1 MYAEKGR
8 RWKDPEQEEMQK
20 KFEAEKKRIEEGDE
34 DQELKRPELTAE
46 EKAAQRKVDNESLK
60 EFKEDHMRWDES
72 TWCSNPNYHLYHSF
86 ISHKKISR
94 KATLK

>member
-46 EKAAQRKVDNESLK
+46 EKAAQRKVDNEWL
-60 EFKEDHMRWDES
+60 E
-72 TWCSNPNYHLYHSF
+72 
-86 ISHKKISR
+86 
-94 KATLK
+94 